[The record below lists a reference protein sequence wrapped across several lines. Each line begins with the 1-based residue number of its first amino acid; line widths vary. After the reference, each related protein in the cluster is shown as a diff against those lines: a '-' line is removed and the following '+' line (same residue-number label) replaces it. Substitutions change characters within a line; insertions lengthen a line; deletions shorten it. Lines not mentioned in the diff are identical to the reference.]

1 MIGVKT
7 VRQIMSLY
15 HIATR
20 ADWEAAQRLGSYQT
34 DSLALEGFIHCSTRA
49 QVLATANRFFRRQP
63 ELVLIVIAPPRLCS
77 EVRYENLEGGEE
89 LFPHLYGPLNLE
101 AVTAVYPFVPG
112 ADGSFSMPPGLD

>member
-1 MIGVKT
+1 
-7 VRQIMSLY
+7 MSLY

-20 ADWEAAQRLGSYQT
+20 ADWEAAQSLGSYQA
-34 DSLALEGFIHCSTRA
+34 DSLATDGFIHCSTHA
-49 QVLATANRFFRRQP
+49 QVLATASRFFRGQP
-63 ELVLIVIAPPRLCS
+63 GLVLLVIAPQRLRS

-101 AVTAVYPFVPG
+101 AVTGVYPFVPD